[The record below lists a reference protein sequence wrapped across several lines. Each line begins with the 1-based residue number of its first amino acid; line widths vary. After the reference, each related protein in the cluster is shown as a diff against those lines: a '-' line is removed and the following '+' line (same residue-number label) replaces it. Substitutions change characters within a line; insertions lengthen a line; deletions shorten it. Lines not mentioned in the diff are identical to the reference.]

1 MSINVAVGRRPDG
14 SSRRW
19 TEPSTGCWRQ
29 GTIEPDRGD
38 HDTDEGLRRT
48 EPGHLVLIGA
58 GPASMTRYPI
68 GNSGRAAVS
77 AAQAMPIRA
86 DLAAMLERAG
96 KRSH

>member
-48 EPGHLVLIGA
+48 EPGHGVLTGA
-58 GPASMTRYPI
+58 GPASMARCPI
-68 GNSGRAAVS
+68 GNSGRA
-77 AAQAMPIRA
+77 
-86 DLAAMLERAG
+86 
-96 KRSH
+96 